1 MALATSLHCPISE
14 LSSSVL
20 ESLTSKLSQ
29 APFSGI
35 DVVGKEWVKVLS
47 KPIFDGAN
55 GTIFKAS
62 DAVGTR
68 FVAIKSIKRQ
78 PDWLVEYYRACVLR
92 EFENMKK
99 CSSSKQVVD
108 VLALATNPARTEL
121 SLITQYCS
129 HGDLLDFLCNL
140 RTKKVTIPSNLK
152 DAIFKQIVKAV
163 DYVHRQN
170 IAHRDIKPENF
181 LVDERGTVRLN
192 DFGCSVDCSR
202 ISQQLPLNNICCG
215 TPSFKAPELFDYEE
229 GHKVEEKVEEKE
241 GEEEEK
247 EKEEDNKVGLNLKL
261 DFKKVDVWAL
271 GIVCFQ
277 VYLMSV
283 PWQTSR
289 VKGNDASKLMELYI
303 KDYPENEKELKLL
316 VDKLN
321 DRRASLVQ
329 NPALSLFK
337 KIHYDA
343 RIELFNMLNPNP
355 VKRIDTEALLLS
367 SWLMQAYAD
376 PKDILALVCQ

>member
-14 LSSSVL
+14 LCTSALQPLTTTQL
-20 ESLTSKLSQ
+20 EPLV
-29 APFSGI
+29 GGMDI
-35 DVVGKEWVKVLS
+35 VGKDWVKISS

-62 DAVGTR
+62 DAANTR
-68 FVAIKSIKRQ
+68 FVVIKTVKRQ
-78 PDWLVEYYRACVLR
+78 SEWPLEYYRACVIR
-92 EFENMKK
+92 EYENMKK

-108 VLALATNPARTEL
+108 VLALAADPESTDL

-129 HGDLLDFLCNL
+129 HGDLLDFLCHL
-140 RTKKVTIPSNLK
+140 RTNKVAIPSNLK

-181 LVDERGTVRLN
+181 LVDENGIVRLN
-192 DFGCSVDCSR
+192 DFGCSVDCSK
-202 ISQQLPLNNICCG
+202 IIEHLPLNDVCCG
-215 TPSFKAPELFDYEE
+215 TPSFKSPELYDFEE
-229 GHKVEEKVEEKE
+229 LRMKL
-241 GEEEEK
+241 GEDE
-247 EKEEDNKVGLNLKL
+247 LLQSSLKL

-283 PWQTSR
+283 PWSTSR
-289 VKGNDASKLMELYI
+289 TKGADASKLMELYI
-303 KDYPENEKELKLL
+303 KDFPSNQLQLKTL

-321 DRRASLVQ
+321 DRRASLKQ

-343 RIELFNMLNPNP
+343 RIQLFNMLNPNP
-355 VKRIDTEALLLS
+355 DKRISTDSLLQS
-367 SWLMQAYAD
+367 SWLMQAYAN
-376 PKDILALVCQ
+376 PKEILALISQ